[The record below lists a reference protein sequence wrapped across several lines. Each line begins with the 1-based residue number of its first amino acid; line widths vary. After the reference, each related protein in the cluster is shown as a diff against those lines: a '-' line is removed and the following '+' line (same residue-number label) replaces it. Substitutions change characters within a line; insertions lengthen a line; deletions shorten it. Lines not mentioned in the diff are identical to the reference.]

1 MSSAENVVGTV
12 ELHATARL
20 VFSVQPW
27 QGRMLASVRKFV
39 STASYEGPTKSGL
52 AMSGEVLVGV
62 LEALGRLQ
70 AHIPGNREE
79 QFARV
84 PKSGEIE
91 VVITLI
97 PPDALNT
104 LPAVDIRE
112 YVESPGY
119 TGPTKKGIRFGWAKL
134 PEVIA
139 LMRTQAQRLGARAK
153 KEPTLFPNQP
163 QWVEAAESGA
173 PPGPTA
179 KPGAR
184 DAILAELA
192 PGGPKPFPQAFVDSG
207 LGKTR
212 PIDLPAE
219 PIEVVQLPDGRYVV
233 RSHLGFCLPVRNPA
247 EGRFLLYAHLR
258 GQRRI
263 ELPEEMIV
271 IFRAVKAYENYLRE
285 LRHCLVQAYERTSGY
300 RPAAEHQARE
310 VFRARGLPW
319 LGD

>member
-12 ELHATARL
+12 ELHASARL
-20 VFSVQPW
+20 VFSVAPW
-27 QGRMLASVRKFV
+27 QGRMLASIRKFV

-62 LEALGRLQ
+62 LEALDRLQ

-84 PKSGEIE
+84 PKSGEVD

-112 YVESPGY
+112 YIQRPGY
-119 TGPTKKGIRFGWAKL
+119 TGPTKKGVRFGWAKL

-139 LMRTQAQRLGARAK
+139 LMQTQAQRLGAHAK

-163 QWVEAAESGA
+163 QWVEAAQCGGLLGA
-173 PPGPTA
+173 PA

-192 PGGPKPFPQAFVDSG
+192 PGGPKPFPQAFFDSG
-207 LGKTR
+207 SGKTR

-219 PIEVVQLPDGRYVV
+219 PIEVAQLPDGSYVV
-233 RSHLGFCLPVRNPA
+233 RSHFGFCHPVRNPA
-247 EGRFLLYAHLR
+247 EGHFLLYAHLR
-258 GQRRI
+258 GQRRV
-263 ELPEEMIV
+263 ELPEEMFA
-271 IFRAVKAYENYLRE
+271 IFKAVKGYENYLRE
-285 LRHCLVQAYERTSGY
+285 LRRSLVQAYERTSGY

-310 VFRARGLPW
+310 VFRTHGLPW
-319 LGD
+319 L